1 MKKLMD
7 RLVNVGYGNAV
18 MLNRIVAIVT
28 PNSAPVR
35 RLKDEARNSGKL
47 VDATAGRQTRSVIVT
62 DSDHVIL
69 SSILSQTLIGRLSA
83 DEKEGR

>member
-28 PNSAPVR
+28 PYSAPVR

-47 VDATAGRQTRSVIVT
+47 IDATAGRQTRSVIVT

-69 SSILSQTLIGRLSA
+69 SSILSQTLISRLSA
-83 DEKEGR
+83 DEKERR